1 MAGHFTNAFIAIGVC
16 LTVVTLMPAVYFY
29 IKYSDE
35 SVKENP
41 YTLDLSKP
49 ELHDSDSH
57 HKLDQRLLNN
67 GRELNDVDLSE
78 Y

>member
-1 MAGHFTNAFIAIGVC
+1 
-16 LTVVTLMPAVYFY
+16 MPAVYFY